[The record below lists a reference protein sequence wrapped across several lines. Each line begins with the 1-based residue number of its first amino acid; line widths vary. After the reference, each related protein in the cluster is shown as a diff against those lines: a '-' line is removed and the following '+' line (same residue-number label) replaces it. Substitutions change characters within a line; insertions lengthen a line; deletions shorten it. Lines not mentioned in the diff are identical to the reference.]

1 MNITADTKRL
11 MPELLQ
17 ILGLPTEFEDFCFSV
32 IRSHLF
38 CFSIDW
44 GNKGDGNTIMLQSC
58 LNCLSS
64 WCVKCTSLP
73 KPCFV
78 DKKDKKKRQA
88 LSNSQKRSN

>member
-11 MPELLQ
+11 TPELLQ

-38 CFSIDW
+38 CFSIAW
-44 GNKGDGNTIMLQSC
+44 GNKGDGNTIMLQS
-58 LNCLSS
+58 CLSS

-78 DKKDKKKRQA
+78 DKKEKKKRQA
-88 LSNSQKRSN
+88 LSKSQKRSN